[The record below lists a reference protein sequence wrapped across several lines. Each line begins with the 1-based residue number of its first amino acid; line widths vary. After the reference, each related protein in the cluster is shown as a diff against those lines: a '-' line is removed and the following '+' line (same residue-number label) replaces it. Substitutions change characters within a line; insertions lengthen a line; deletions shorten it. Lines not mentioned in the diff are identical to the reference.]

1 MPPHATHPRP
11 WRPPRLLLEPW
22 QERRIEDFIN
32 LTGDE
37 RVMRYIGP
45 GRVWTRAEAIDRF
58 HAAADHWRTQAFGWR
73 SVVDKVT
80 REWIGLIA
88 LNRLGPGIR
97 GVDED
102 EIEVGWWLVP
112 TAWRR
117 GIATEGARAAC
128 AEAFMCVGVTPAV
141 PRCRPANQRS
151 LAVMERI
158 GIRRGSRPSG
168 ATAKSSASTP
178 WIVPRGSAPPAPGH
192 RREHRLRRPAVD
204 GRGSLRRLRGQCTV
218 EPCRQRPADAAG
230 DARGSRGTAVAR
242 GRHARCRAGFG
253 SRPQPAGALLQRASP
268 VCRPDRAAH
277 RPVKQRRKPPAERG
291 NQAASL
297 SGKQGR
303 GRPPSCIGFT
313 NLERT

>member
-1 MPPHATHPRP
+1 MKPPSSRGPRRARSAAPGLPAIRGEVRSAPARDTPETLETPAPAPRAMARATDRGLHQPDRRRACHAIHRSGSRLDPGGGDRPLPR
-11 WRPPRLLLEPW
+11 R
-22 QERRIEDFIN
+22 
-32 LTGDE
+32 
-37 RVMRYIGP
+37 
-45 GRVWTRAEAIDRF
+45 GRSLA
-58 HAAADHWRTQAFGWR
+58 HSGLR

-218 EPCRQRPADAAG
+218 EPC
-230 DARGSRGTAVAR
+230 
-242 GRHARCRAGFG
+242 
-253 SRPQPAGALLQRASP
+253 
-268 VCRPDRAAH
+268 
-277 RPVKQRRKPPAERG
+277 
-291 NQAASL
+291 
-297 SGKQGR
+297 
-303 GRPPSCIGFT
+303 
-313 NLERT
+313 